1 MLDNA
6 GNLCYTLITVEEST
20 SPKEKEDLK
29 MYKLYLNN
37 GWDCYEVEEFN
48 NLEDLNKYVENNDDL
63 DDEEYYEVWDENNER
78 WLSSNEW

>member
-1 MLDNA
+1 
-6 GNLCYTLITVEEST
+6 
-20 SPKEKEDLK
+20 

-37 GWDCYEVEEFN
+37 GWDCYEVEEFD

-63 DDEEYYEVWDENNER
+63 DDEEYYEVWDENNEC